1 MAVYMNLFI
10 KLKFSLNVL
19 FCNYKSYG
27 VFDLTEKEK
36 PKLPEELKTI
46 YKKNQKGS
54 PIIESLKVAAAL
66 KLWNDRGYQDIQ
78 FETPITYG
86 GKTVFVKVLAK
97 HADGTV
103 VGVEC
108 ASTIRLEQIRKKIT
122 VLQSCLPPDTY
133 IITVFPE
140 TLEKQAEKATRFAD
154 EVWVTGKNG
163 TINQMMFSAYL
174 GKE

>member
-1 MAVYMNLFI
+1 MKKEQNNLPSPKGTKNPANI
-10 KLKFSLNVL
+10 LPEKLKA
-19 FCNYKSYG
+19 NYKASR
-27 VFDLTEKEK
+27 
-36 PKLPEELKTI
+36 
-46 YKKNQKGS
+46 QS
-54 PIIESLKVAAAL
+54 PPVVEGLKVAAAL

-78 FETPITYG
+78 FEAPITYG

-97 HADGTV
+97 HADGTL

-108 ASTIRLEQIRKKIT
+108 ASTARLEQIRKKIT
-122 VLQSCLPPDTY
+122 VLQSYLPPDTY
-133 IITVFPE
+133 LITVFPE

-163 TINQMMFSAYL
+163 TINQIMFRSYL